1 MLIPRNTQQTVKFLV
16 IRTILQAIISAGR
29 PIVYSISP
37 GVRANPLM
45 ATLVNSVVNMY
56 RITGDD
62 WDTWHDLQSH
72 FDVAR
77 DFAAAGLIGAP
88 GLLGFSWPDLDML
101 PIGFLTDPGADH
113 GPNRLSRLSLEEQR
127 TQMTLWAMARSP
139 LMFGGDMVNVDDT
152 TIDIL
157 TNQIALEINGNSYG
171 NTEVQISGVLQ
182 HYTPSVKLL
191 DCNDAA
197 GTYWNLR
204 SGSRSKNTLKLC
216 WIQKELIDGGC
227 FYWKP
232 SSAAFTAGKQNKI
245 STQQFRA
252 GRVLIHENWPSCLE
266 ALGNDQNTFSPCSQ
280 QRTQIWHVTPDKK
293 LVNQRTKLCAVV
305 NQLNYTGSIAE
316 QRHFDTRIWMARGL
330 GGEFYVAF
338 FNLQKWSA
346 DISVPLIGIVEE
358 GLKLS
363 RATNYTN
370 SIRQWVDSRMDYQ
383 CKGKEAWSDQEVEA
397 GSGILHATLPPHGCA
412 LFSLQC
418 NLS

>member
-1 MLIPRNTQQTVKFLV
+1 MSHKVLSHLRGLPKEKGGIGFVNTSSSSLQGFSHCLV
-16 IRTILQAIISAGR
+16 R
-29 PIVYSISP
+29 PSSQ
-37 GVRANPLM
+37 LDDQ
-45 ATLVNSVVNMY
+45 L
-56 RITGDD
+56 ITGDD

-171 NTEVQISGVLQ
+171 NTEVQISGVEQ
-182 HYTPSVKLL
+182 HDTPSVKLL
-191 DCNDAA
+191 
-197 GTYWNLR
+197 
-204 SGSRSKNTLKLC
+204 GS
-216 WIQKELIDGGC
+216 
-227 FYWKP
+227 
-232 SSAAFTAGKQNKI
+232 FTARKQNKI
-245 STQQFRA
+245 TTQQFRA

-266 ALGNDQNTFSPCSQ
+266 ALVNAQNTFSPCSQ
-280 QRTQIWHVTPDKK
+280 QRTQIWHVKPDKK

-305 NQLNYTGSIAE
+305 NQLNYTGSK

-330 GGEFYVAF
+330 GGDFYVAF
-338 FNLQKWSA
+338 FNLQKRSV

-370 SIRQWVDSRMDYQ
+370 LIRQWVDSRMDYQ
-383 CKGKEAWSDQEVEA
+383 CKGKEAWSNQDVEA
-397 GSGILHATLPPHGCA
+397 GSGILHAILPPHGCA

-418 NLS
+418 SFELVFGSERGLLPLYLALPHPVLGEKERAQEKGASSEKFKSASLTVHL